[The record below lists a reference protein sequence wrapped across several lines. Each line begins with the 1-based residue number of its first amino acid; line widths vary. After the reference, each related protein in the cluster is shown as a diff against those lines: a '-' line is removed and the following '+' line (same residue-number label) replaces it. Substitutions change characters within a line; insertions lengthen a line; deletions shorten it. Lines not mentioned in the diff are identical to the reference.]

1 MFFMF
6 YFSVQ
11 EQKLEVT
18 VERLQ
23 EVVPA
28 DSTWI

>member
-1 MFFMF
+1 MF

-11 EQKLEVT
+11 ERKLEVT

-28 DSTWI
+28 DST